1 MELYPILIWW
11 LVILIFGL
19 VGWTLAF
26 GLLRHLPDRGFAFAR
41 PLGLLITGYV
51 LWLGGTFRLLQNNIG
66 GIVVALAAVLALGL
80 IWQRQQLRS
89 GSLSMLVWLRREWR
103 YVLSVELLFTI
114 AFIGWTLFKA
124 YNPNIETAGG
134 EKWMEITFINGTLH
148 SSYFPPQDPWLSGFA
163 ISYYYFGYVLM
174 AMVTR
179 LTGLVSTTAFNLFV
193 PTLFALTLTA
203 AFGII
208 ANLVS
213 LYQTATRP
221 DPTLPPSHLPT
232 LLAEPELQTLYEQEE
247 AFRSSNLPIF
257 QPSNSPA
264 LQSSA
269 ILTGLVAALF
279 VAVLGNLEG
288 LLEVLH
294 KAALLPAGFWTW
306 LDIRD
311 LKVPPT
317 GPGDSWIPDRFI
329 WWWRG
334 SRVLTDYTL
343 TGYEQEVIDEFPFF
357 SFLLGDVHPHVL
369 ALPFVLLVIALALN
383 LISKQRPV
391 VRGQKSV
398 ASSQRSEASDELE
411 IEELAHQSPAIS
423 SQPSATG
430 HELSAVSG
438 QWAVV
443 VVDKVWA
450 VLQST
455 WSELLEATGGR
466 AAFLLYAICLG
477 GLSFLNT
484 WDFPIYLS
492 VVGLAF
498 MVWLASLE
506 KDEGGRMK
514 AETFILHPSSLI
526 LRGIVGTG
534 VLGLVGILLYLP
546 FYVTFQSQARGMLPN
561 LWNPTRLP
569 QFFVFFGPFLV
580 AVMALLAVLSAR
592 HRTWRKYL
600 GSTLMITILGP
611 VLVMLLALTGV
622 LLSPAG
628 RDYVQGFL
636 NDPAVQQVLGDATVS
651 SLVQAALWRRLVNP
665 WTFIF
670 VGGLLGWVLALFVG
684 GLEGWKVGRLE
695 KSGAGI
701 ALSEETERPKLFG
714 GRRSAVGSQLIVE
727 QFVLILVLVGLA
739 LPLAVEFVYLR
750 DNFGTRMNTIFK
762 FYFQAWVLLALASA
776 FAVYYVSHH
785 LRGGLR
791 LVWQVGMALLVAG
804 GLVYPVLAVPNKAD
818 FFKNE
823 PTLNAIAWIAAY
835 HPGDYAAIE
844 WLRANAPGQ
853 AVILEAPGAPAGQYG
868 AYNYSGR
875 ISAMTGL
882 PTLLGWGGHQSQWR
896 GNYDEPG
903 RREPDIALLYNSSDI
918 RQTQALLDKYGIT
931 YVIVGAT
938 ERERYSPQG
947 LQKFEQF
954 MDVAFQQGD
963 TTIYQRR

>member
-1 MELYPILIWW
+1 LELYPIFIWW

-26 GLLRHLPDRGFAFAR
+26 SLLCSLPDRGFAFAR
-41 PLGLLITGYV
+41 PVGLLITGYV

-80 IWQRQQLRS
+80 IWQRQQLRT
-89 GSLSMLVWLRREWR
+89 GGLSMLAWLRREWR
-103 YVLSVELLFTI
+103 YVLSVELLFST
-114 AFIGWTLFKA
+114 AFVGWTIFKA

-134 EKWMEITFINGTLH
+134 EKWMEITFINGTLR
-148 SSYFPPQDPWLSGFA
+148 SDYFPPQDPWLSGFA

-174 AMVTR
+174 AMATR
-179 LTGLVSTTAFNLFV
+179 LTGLVSTIAFNLYI

-203 AFGII
+203 AFGIV

-213 LYQTATRP
+213 SYQTNLNDEAIENPKST
-221 DPTLPPSHLPT
+221 
-232 LLAEPELQTLYEQEE
+232 PERAVQ
-247 AFRSSNLPIF
+247 NLK
-257 QPSNSPA
+257 
-264 LQSSA
+264 SSA

-279 VAVLGNLEG
+279 VAILGNQEG
-288 LLEVLH
+288 LLEVFH
-294 KAALLPAGFWTW
+294 KAALLPPGFWTW

-343 TGYEQEVIDEFPFF
+343 TGHEQEVIDEFPFF

-369 ALPFVLLVIALALN
+369 ALPFVLLVVALALN
-383 LISKQRPV
+383 LISNQKPV
-391 VRGQKSV
+391 R
-398 ASSQRSEASDELE
+398 SQESENSNRKLE
-411 IEELAHQSPAIS
+411 ADNQPEAEVVPEPLGPVH
-423 SQPSATG
+423 QPSAIG

-438 QWAVV
+438 QWSVV
-443 VVDKVWA
+443 VVDKIWA
-450 VLQST
+450 SLQNT
-455 WSELLEATGGR
+455 WSELLEAVGGR
-466 AAFLLYAICLG
+466 VAFLLYAICLG

-514 AETFILHPSSLI
+514 DESFRLPPSSPALARGFI
-526 LRGIVGTG
+526 LRGIIGMG
-534 VLGLVGILLYLP
+534 ILGLIGVLLYLP
-546 FYVTFQSQARGMLPN
+546 FYATFQSQARGMLPN

-569 QFFVFFGPFLV
+569 QFLIFFGPFLV

-592 HRTWRKYL
+592 NRTWRQYL
-600 GSTLMITILGP
+600 GSTLMVTILGP

-622 LLSPAG
+622 LFSPAG

-636 NDPAVQQVLGDATVS
+636 SDPAVQQVLGDPTIS
-651 SLVQAALWRRLVNP
+651 SLVQASLWRRLVNP

-670 VGGLLGWVLALFVG
+670 VGGLLGWALALFIGRLEGWRAG
-684 GLEGWKVGRLE
+684 GLEDWQVGGEAAKERGGE
-695 KSGAGI
+695 EESGTDIIFDVGKE
-701 ALSEETERPKLFG
+701 SPKLFG
-714 GRRSAVGSQLIVE
+714 GWRSAVSGHTIVE
-727 QFVLILVLVGLA
+727 QFVLILVLIGLA
-739 LPLAVEFVYLR
+739 LPLVVEFVYLR

-776 FAVYYVSHH
+776 FAVYYVSKHV
-785 LRGGLR
+785 RGGLR
-791 LVWQVGMALLVAG
+791 LVWLAGMALLVAG
-804 GLVYPVLAVPNKAD
+804 GLVYPVLATPNKAD
-818 FFKNE
+818 FFKNA
-823 PTLNAIAWIAAY
+823 PTLNAIAWIADY

-844 WLRANAPGQ
+844 WLRANAPDQ

-882 PTLLGWGGHQSQWR
+882 PTLLGWGGHQNQWR
-896 GNYDEPG
+896 GNYDEPA

-918 RQTQALLDKYGIT
+918 RQTQALLDKYGIA

-938 ERERYSPQG
+938 ERERYSPQS
-947 LQKFEQF
+947 LKKFEQF